1 LSSTIS
7 EIAVLRSF
15 LGFASACPDIGSIK
29 MKMEYQWN
37 NANKKTEVVAEML
50 VTCPSN
56 HENLTWI
63 VLGSNWFLRDDRP
76 VNNLPSQGTDIRR
89 RHSPLFFLFGETAP
103 SGP

>member
-1 LSSTIS
+1 MLI
-7 EIAVLRSF
+7 
-15 LGFASACPDIGSIK
+15 
-29 MKMEYQWN
+29 
-37 NANKKTEVVAEML
+37 KKTEVVAEML

-89 RHSPLFFLFGETAP
+89 RHSPLFFYLAKQPPVGHRLLVHEVPISHTTAHH
-103 SGP
+103 SR